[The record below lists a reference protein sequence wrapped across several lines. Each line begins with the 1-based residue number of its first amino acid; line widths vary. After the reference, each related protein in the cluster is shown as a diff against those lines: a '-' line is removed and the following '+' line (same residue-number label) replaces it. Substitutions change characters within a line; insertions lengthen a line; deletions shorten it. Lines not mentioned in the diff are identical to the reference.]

1 MSLISMKFLTFVAAT
16 VIGYYL
22 IPRKYQWVWLLLFSY
37 IYYASSGI
45 KYLVFLLYTTV
56 VTYGTARLIY
66 QADEKFAEQKEK
78 LKNYKRNILVA
89 ALLLDFG
96 MLAVLKYTNFAIAN
110 INAWFQTDIGM
121 VKFLLP
127 LGISFYTFQSVGY
140 ILDVYWKRCEPE
152 KNVFRFALFVSFF
165 PQILQG
171 PIGRYSSLAHQLYE
185 EHSFDY
191 VRIERGIQRV
201 LWGFFKK
208 MVIADTAAVFV
219 NAIFDQY
226 QTYNGL
232 AILGV
237 LAYSAQLY
245 GDFSGGIDV
254 VIGIAS
260 MFGIEMDENFKRPY
274 FSISITDFWHRWH
287 ITLGTWMKDYVFY
300 PLSLSKGMSKFGKFA
315 KKAFGK
321 TYGRALPICVA
332 NIVVFLVVGI
342 WHGAAW
348 KFIVYGLYNGIIIG
362 FSGLMAKNYR
372 DWKKKLKINDK
383 SNGWHIFQIV
393 RTFILVNISWF
404 FDRADTI
411 PQAFT
416 MMKNAVTVWEPMQ
429 ILDISVGMAG
439 LMYTIIALIILGL
452 GCVVQFIVS
461 YEQEKNVDVQGA
473 IDRKAKL
480 VKWAVY
486 VMLLVA
492 TAILGMPPNSS
503 GGFIYAQF

>member
-1 MSLISMKFLTFVAAT
+1 MSLISMKFLTFVTAAL
-16 VIGYYL
+16 IGYYL
-22 IPRKYQWVWLLLFSY
+22 IPKKYQWIWLLAFSY
-37 IYYASSGI
+37 IYYASSGM
-45 KYLVFLLYTTV
+45 KYLVFLVYTTF

-66 QADEKFAEQKEK
+66 RTDEKCAEQKEK
-78 LKNYKRNILVA
+78 IKTRKKSILVL
-89 ALLLDFG
+89 ALILDFG
-96 MLAVLKYTNFAIAN
+96 LLAVLKYTNFTITN
-110 INAWFQTDIGM
+110 INALFHTDIRM
-121 VKFLLP
+121 MKLLLP
-127 LGISFYTFQSVGY
+127 LGISFYTFQSAGY

-152 KNVFRFALFVSFF
+152 KNIFRFALFVSFF

-191 VRIERGIQRV
+191 IRIERGIQRI

-219 NAIFDQY
+219 DAIFDSY

-245 GDFSGGIDV
+245 GDFSGGVDV
-254 VIGIAS
+254 AIGIAN

-274 FSISITDFWHRWH
+274 FSVSITDFWHRWH
-287 ITLGTWMKDYVFY
+287 ITLGTWMKDYLFY
-300 PLSLSKGMSKFGKFA
+300 PLSLSKGMSKLGKAA
-315 KKAFGK
+315 KKTFGK
-321 TYGRALPICVA
+321 TYGRAIPICVA

-348 KFIVYGLYNGIIIG
+348 KFIVYGLYNGLIIG
-362 FSGLMAKNYR
+362 ASGLLAKNYR
-372 DWKKKLKINDK
+372 DWKKKYGINDK
-383 SNGWHIFQIV
+383 SNGWRIFQIV
-393 RTFILVNISWF
+393 RTFLLVNISWF

-416 MMKNAVTVWEPMQ
+416 MMKNAVTVWKPMQ
-429 ILDISVGMAG
+429 LLDIRIGASGPAYTVMAVGI
-439 LMYTIIALIILGL
+439 LLIS
-452 GCVVQFIVS
+452 CVIQFVVS
-461 YEQEKNVDVQGA
+461 LNQEKGIQIRDS
-473 IDRKAKL
+473 ISAKPRIIR
-480 VKWAVY
+480 WAVY
-486 VMLLVA
+486 MALIL
-492 TAILGMPPNSS
+492 AISAIGLPPNTA

>member
-1 MSLISMKFLTFVAAT
+1 MIVVLIYF
-16 VIGYYL
+16 L
-22 IPRKYQWVWLLLFSY
+22 IPQ
-37 IYYASSGI
+37 
-45 KYLVFLLYTTV
+45 
-56 VTYGTARLIY
+56 
-66 QADEKFAEQKEK
+66 K
-78 LKNYKRNILVA
+78 LKNYWLLIASYYFYMCWNAKYALIILFSTIVTYLSGLALDTLQQRSADPLITRKKKIVVA
-89 ALLLDFG
+89 ISVLLNLSLLFYF
-96 MLAVLKYTNFAIAN
+96 KYINFAIG
-110 INAWFQTDIGM
+110 ILGNALSVFHIQLNLPSVDI
-121 VKFLLP
+121 LLP
-127 LGISFYTFQSVGY
+127 VGISFYTFQALGY
-140 ILDVYWKRCEPE
+140 TIDVYRGNTCAE
-152 KNVFRFALFVSFF
+152 KNFFQYALFVSFF

-171 PIGRYSSLAHQLYE
+171 PIGRYSNLAHQFYE
-185 EHSFDY
+185 EHSFDFM
-191 VRIERGIQRV
+191 RIERGVQRV

-219 NAIFDQY
+219 DAIFDQY

-245 GDFSGGIDV
+245 GDFSGGMDV

-287 ITLGTWMKDYVFY
+287 ITLGTWMKDYLFY
-300 PLSLSKGMSKFGKFA
+300 PLSLSKGMGKFGKFA
-315 KKAFGK
+315 KKTFGK

-372 DWKKKLKINDK
+372 DWKKKFKINDK

-411 PQAFT
+411 PQALT
-416 MMKNAVTVWEPMQ
+416 MMKNAVTVWKPVQ
-429 ILDISVGMAG
+429 VLDIRIGTSGPA
-439 LMYTIIALIILGL
+439 YTIMAIGILCI
-452 GCVVQFIVS
+452 GCLVQFIVS
-461 YEQEKNVDVQGA
+461 YKQERGMQIRESIA
-473 IDRKAKL
+473 MQPRL
-480 VKWAVY
+480 VRWAVY
-486 VMLLVA
+486 MALVLSISA
-492 TAILGMPPNSS
+492 ISLPANTA

>member
-1 MSLISMKFLTFVAAT
+1 MSLISMEFLTFVAVA

-22 IPRKYQWVWLLLFSY
+22 IPKRYQWVWLLAFSY
-37 IYYASSGI
+37 IYYASSGM

-66 QADEKFAEQKEK
+66 GADQKFADQKEK
-78 LKNYKRNILVA
+78 IKTYKKSIMLL

-96 MLAVLKYTNFAIAN
+96 MLAVLKYTNFTISN
-110 INAWFQTDIGM
+110 INTLFHTDIRM

-140 ILDVYWKRCEPE
+140 ILDVYWKRYEPE
-152 KNVFRFALFVSFF
+152 KNIFKFALFVSFF

-171 PIGRYSSLAHQLYE
+171 PIGRYSNLAHQFYE
-185 EHSFDY
+185 EHSFDFM
-191 VRIERGIQRV
+191 RIERGVQRV

-219 NAIFDQY
+219 DAIFDQY

-232 AILGV
+232 AIFGV

-245 GDFSGGIDV
+245 GDFSGGMDV

-287 ITLGTWMKDYVFY
+287 ITLGTWMKDYLFY
-300 PLSLSKGMSKFGKFA
+300 PLSLSKGMGKFGKFA
-315 KKAFGK
+315 KKTFGK

-372 DWKKKLKINDK
+372 DWKKKLKIKSPSRVVRDK
-383 SNGWHIFQIV
+383 IGKYMP
-393 RTFILVNISWF
+393 LGL
-404 FDRADTI
+404 AA
-411 PQAFT
+411 AFT
-416 MMKNAVTVWEPMQ
+416 KYMPEATTKMGKDIDVSLATMRKKVESVEYPKPDTPNYNGPGGNKPVVIVQDNKPVEVNAEIHTTVDLDGKTVGKQ
-429 ILDISVGMAG
+429 ITPYVNRN
-439 LMYTIIALIILGL
+439 LGE
-452 GCVVQFIVS
+452 
-461 YEQEKNVDVQGA
+461 EQTRAERRN
-473 IDRKAKL
+473 
-480 VKWAVY
+480 
-486 VMLLVA
+486 
-492 TAILGMPPNSS
+492 
-503 GGFIYAQF
+503 

>member
-1 MSLISMKFLTFVAAT
+1 MVFSSIIFLWVLLPCILLLYYVSPKPFKNGILTVFSLFFYAWGEPRYVVLMIFSVLLNYGFGRLVEKF
-16 VIGYYL
+16 GKN
-22 IPRKYQWVWLLLFSY
+22 RWLLALCVTLNLLILGYFK
-37 IYYASSGI
+37 YYN
-45 KYLVFLLYTTV
+45 FLAEVLNPLLRGFDIALPAIQ
-56 VTYGTARLIY
+56 VT
-66 QADEKFAEQKEK
+66 
-78 LKNYKRNILVA
+78 
-89 ALLLDFG
+89 
-96 MLAVLKYTNFAIAN
+96 
-110 INAWFQTDIGM
+110 
-121 VKFLLP
+121 LP
-127 LGISFYTFQSVGY
+127 IGISFYTFQSVGY
-140 ILDVYWKRCEPE
+140 ILDVYWKRYEPE
-152 KNVFRFALFVSFF
+152 KNIFKFALFVSFF

-171 PIGRYSSLAHQLYE
+171 PIGRYSNLAHQFYE
-185 EHSFDY
+185 EHSFDFM
-191 VRIERGIQRV
+191 RIERGVQRV

-219 NAIFDQY
+219 DAIFDQY

-245 GDFSGGIDV
+245 GDFSGGMDV

-287 ITLGTWMKDYVFY
+287 ITLGTWMKDYLFY
-300 PLSLSKGMSKFGKFA
+300 PLSLSKGMGKFGKFA
-315 KKAFGK
+315 KKTFGK

-393 RTFILVNISWF
+393 RYIYPGKYQLV
-404 FDRADTI
+404 
-411 PQAFT
+411 
-416 MMKNAVTVWEPMQ
+416 
-429 ILDISVGMAG
+429 L
-439 LMYTIIALIILGL
+439 
-452 GCVVQFIVS
+452 
-461 YEQEKNVDVQGA
+461 
-473 IDRKAKL
+473 
-480 VKWAVY
+480 
-486 VMLLVA
+486 
-492 TAILGMPPNSS
+492 
-503 GGFIYAQF
+503 